1 MYYYVKTKVKWV
13 LKWSLICYYQLLIAV
28 TVLQRVQQIASIKR
42 LYFFFNLLF
51 SCTQCVNRACHL
63 RDRLFSS
70 CTKQRRGGK
79 IAATKDYLFS
89 SAIQKGLFYC
99 KTLRGYRMNCCF
111 CRLNQQRI
119 TRSLSLSFQTSTS
132 STWLPWGSAA
142 PFLAVWSPCW
152 STRTASATSS
162 SRTMPPSSIPF
173 QPRRS
178 TPASPTTSTNW
189 TSTTPWK
196 PSRSVDFIC
205 PGFAAGHAWQ
215 TSSYLQAT
223 FPYCLT

>member
-13 LKWSLICYYQLLIAV
+13 LKWWLICYYQLLIAV

-70 CTKQRRGGK
+70 CTKQRRGEK

-89 SAIQKGLFYC
+89 SAIQNGLFYC

-111 CRLNQQRI
+111 NCA
-119 TRSLSLSFQTSTS
+119 S
-132 STWLPWGSAA
+132 
-142 PFLAVWSPCW
+142 AVWISRELPA
-152 STRTASATSS
+152 AS
-162 SRTMPPSSIPF
+162 
-173 QPRRS
+173 RS
-178 TPASPTTSTNW
+178 
-189 TSTTPWK
+189 
-196 PSRSVDFIC
+196 PSRLQPLPHDCRGAQQLHSWLSGHPAGLLVL
-205 PGFAAGHAWQ
+205 PALPAAVARCHRHPSHFSRAAQHQHHQPHQQ
-215 TSSYLQAT
+215 TGQVRHRGSHQGL
-223 FPYCLT
+223 